1 MLGARGCVALSACL
15 LLLHVAIDAAPDGA
29 ERVDA
34 LVDPSSGVQPYGMNT
49 ERRAV
54 EGTVDG
60 TDATA
65 VDATA
70 VDHAPPLAMISHLA
84 RGGGSS
90 PPLIPYELVPPWS
103 TTMLKAAPSAVFEV
117 DSHSS

>member
-1 MLGARGCVALSACL
+1 MCLLLGARGCVALSACL

-70 VDHAPPLAMISHLA
+70 GNATAVDHAPPLAMISHLA
-84 RGGGSS
+84 RGGVL
-90 PPLIPYELVPPWS
+90 PRR
-103 TTMLKAAPSAVFEV
+103 
-117 DSHSS
+117 

>member
-15 LLLHVAIDAAPDGA
+15 LLLHVAIDAAPNGA

-34 LVDPSSGVQPYGMNT
+34 LVDPSSGVQLYGMNA

-70 VDHAPPLAMISHLA
+70 GNTTAVDHAPPLAMISHLA
-84 RGGGSS
+84 RGGVF
-90 PPLIPYELVPPWS
+90 P
-103 TTMLKAAPSAVFEV
+103 AADSVRNRSAMVYHHAEGCLFGRV
-117 DSHSS
+117 

>member
-1 MLGARGCVALSACL
+1 MWRLVGAYSLSTISSCL

-54 EGTVDG
+54 EGTVNG

-70 VDHAPPLAMISHLA
+70 GNATAVDHAPLLAMISHLA
-84 RGGGSS
+84 RGGVF
-90 PPLIPYELVPPWS
+90 P
-103 TTMLKAAPSAVFEV
+103 AADSVRTRSAMVYHHAEGCLFGRV
-117 DSHSS
+117 